1 MAYGFRTPLPDE
13 TRLHSGSFVLETCLG
28 MGGFGITYR
37 SLDTGLTRQVAVKE
51 FFPSTCIRNGQNL
64 APGGEWSASNLEGHK
79 LKFMEEGRVLAR
91 LHHPGI
97 VQVYSVF
104 EENDTVYLVME
115 FVNGQTIEDYR
126 VARGG
131 QLSVDE
137 ALRVIRQA
145 GEALQVVHCTTPP
158 LIHRDIK
165 PANLMMKPDGQVV
178 LIDFGAARE
187 FRFDT
192 DDEHT
197 VILSRGFAPV
207 EQHTRHGMRGP
218 FTDVYGLAATFYS
231 LITGEI
237 PMDARLREIGE
248 PMPTPR
254 ELRDDIPEA
263 LSNAILKGMSLLGK
277 DRPQTVK
284 QFLALFDASVT
295 ARPQGVRRRSMF
307 LRGDLSQPGAPM
319 VLPQPSA
326 RVISVSQPPP
336 ANVAGQS
343 PASQINPI
351 DGAEMIWIP
360 PGEFLMGDDDIS
372 DNPRRTVTLSGYWI
386 YKNLVTVGQYRKY
399 CEATGTK
406 MPRKPTGFSDRYLKE
421 WRLPDHPVVNVNWHD
436 TTAYCKW
443 AGVVLPTEAQWEK
456 AARGTDGRKYPWG
469 ETWEA
474 SKVWS
479 SVKQVE
485 GGTTAVGRYSI
496 SPYGCSDMSG
506 NARQWCANWYDEG
519 YGQHAPD
526 VDPMGPETGNRRGL
540 RGGGWNSYLPSQCR
554 CAHRDFDGPRNRNS
568 VYGFRCAR
576 TL

>member
-1 MAYGFRTPLPDE
+1 VAYGFRTPLPDE

-295 ARPQGVRRRSMF
+295 ARRTPIRRRSMF

-399 CEATGTK
+399 CEATGAK
-406 MPRKPTGFSDRYLKE
+406 MPPEPRAKYGVGFNYGWRKL
-421 WRLPDHPVVNVNWHD
+421 DHPVVNVTWHD
-436 TTAYCKW
+436 ATAYSKW

-456 AARGTDGRKYPWG
+456 AARGTDARRYPWG
-469 ETWEA
+469 EDFIA
-474 SKVWS
+474 SELWCSKEWPGDVS
-479 SVKQVE
+479 
-485 GGTTAVGRYSI
+485 GTTAVGRYGM
-496 SPYGCSDMSG
+496 SPYGCTDICG
-506 NARQWCANWYDEG
+506 NVWQWCADRYDVCDQE
-519 YGQHAPD
+519 H
-526 VDPMGPETGNRRGL
+526 RGL
-540 RGGGWNSYLPSQCR
+540 RGGGWYCNSPGFFR
-554 CAHRDFDGPRNRNS
+554 CAYRNTDRLGGREG